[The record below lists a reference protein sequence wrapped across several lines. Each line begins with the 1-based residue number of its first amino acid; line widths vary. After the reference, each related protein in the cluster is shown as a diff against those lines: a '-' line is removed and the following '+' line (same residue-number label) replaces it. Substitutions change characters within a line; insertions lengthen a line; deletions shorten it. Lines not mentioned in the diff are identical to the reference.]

1 MLSDQ
6 YQITDQP
13 TSLMH
18 VYLEKGNRT
27 ETPHSTSPNV
37 ENLQQTPRVTLQC
50 GGLKEI
56 GGWQVLFV
64 LIFTLFLRTANFLTR
79 LRMRKNFPMVD
90 LQKNI
95 QSFNTS
101 GLKILFRPV
110 LVQGNVLQVLEITKR
125 IVPKNLSSE
134 LSITTAQIFWLITSF
149 CLALHSVLQIDYFS
163 P

>member
-13 TSLMH
+13 TSLIH

-37 ENLQQTPRVTLQC
+37 ENLQQTPRVTLC
-50 GGLKEI
+50 GGLKKI

-64 LIFTLFLRTANFLTR
+64 LIFTLFLRTANFPTR
-79 LRMRKNFPMVD
+79 SRMRKNFPMVD

-101 GLKILFRPV
+101 GLKIVFQTCFGLGKFTVGVRNN
-110 LVQGNVLQVLEITKR
+110 L
-125 IVPKNLSSE
+125 KNCAKKPLPQNYQ
-134 LSITTAQIFWLITSF
+134 LP
-149 CLALHSVLQIDYFS
+149 ALRFFG
-163 P
+163 